1 MCSSEIR
8 NVGSAQYKVIMWL
21 KSHPIAWR
29 TNREMADM
37 LGYNKTF
44 RFSGH
49 DPCLSHTLYS
59 LLKMGVVEKRD
70 REIYRQGTL
79 YWGQTRKTWVTEWR
93 LADPSVQVKTTYIEW
108 DTGQPDTWH
117 VVQESNGVRHD
128 MGKNW

>member
-108 DTGQPDTWH
+108 DTGQPDTWR

>member
-1 MCSSEIR
+1 
-8 NVGSAQYKVIMWL
+8 
-21 KSHPIAWR
+21 
-29 TNREMADM
+29 MADM

-44 RFSGH
+44 RISGH

-108 DTGQPDTWH
+108 DTGQPDTWR